1 MARDKRESIWCYGKE
16 TPSQAEPPQWLRSTN
31 RPCPYRIYY
40 RIYIYFFV
48 LSGVGAVYRGQR
60 KCSLCDKILHVS
72 NPLSLLVPSS
82 LRCQTAEERDPRR
95 CSSADHVLYAVKL
108 ADRQT
113 DRQMFS
119 NQQTDGLTTHQKI
132 SRCSVCYILKY
143 TAGCGTNIWW

>member
-1 MARDKRESIWCYGKE
+1 MTRDKRESIWCYGKE
-16 TPSQAEPPQWLRSTN
+16 TQSQAEPPQWLISTN

-48 LSGVGAVYRGQR
+48 LSGVGAVYRSQR
-60 KCSLCDKILHVS
+60 KCSLCDKILQCLQSVVITRTVFTPVPNGRGERS
-72 NPLSLLVPSS
+72 TTLLVRWS
-82 LRCQTAEERDPRR
+82 RTVRR
-95 CSSADHVLYAVKL
+95 KAG
-108 ADRQT
+108 RQT

-143 TAGCGTNIWW
+143 TAGCGTNIWR